1 MHFRVSTRPR
11 ALAEK
16 KTDEIHTEHARK
28 TPPFVPFFR
37 SEGEDERDEDQ
48 YVVFIFVSAAPIIII
63 TR

>member
-1 MHFRVSTRPR
+1 
-11 ALAEK
+11 LAEK

-48 YVVFIFVSAAPIIII
+48 YVVFIFVSAAPIIVIAQ
-63 TR
+63 